1 MNMQLADFQKMIE
14 APEYSFLR
22 QNEHL
27 GNHIILLG
35 LSGSYGYGT
44 NREDS
49 DVDFRGVALQ
59 RPSDILGLTEFEQ
72 YVDTQT
78 DTVVYGFNKLVKL
91 LLDCNPNS
99 CEIIG
104 LPSEK
109 YVIFSPLGEELLDNQ
124 SLFLSKRAIK
134 AFGGYASAQLRRL
147 QNAIA
152 RDSLPQADREKHIL
166 NSVQNA
172 MDDFCRRNSRIGQGT
187 VKLYIDQA
195 VTPELET
202 EIFVDANYQ
211 HLPLRDYN
219 SMLDTLR
226 CVVRDYD
233 KIGHRNHKKDENH
246 LNKHAM
252 HLIRLLMTVIDILE
266 KHIVITCRQN
276 DLPLLM
282 KIRNGEYM
290 QADGTM
296 SAEFYEVLD
305 FYERKIHDAAEKTTL
320 PDNPDMAKV
329 GAFVERINRQ
339 AIMGDY

>member
-1 MNMQLADFQKMIE
+1 MDSMDFRRMLDRK
-14 APEYSFLR
+14 EYDFLR
-22 QNEHL
+22 SNHNL
-27 GNHIILLG
+27 GHRIMLLG

-44 NREDS
+44 NREGS
-49 DVDFRGVALQ
+49 DVDFRGVAMQ
-59 RPSDILGLTEFEQ
+59 KPSDILGLTEFEQ
-72 YVDTQT
+72 YVDNNT

-99 CEIIG
+99 CEILG
-104 LPSEK
+104 LPRNK
-109 YVIFSPLGEELLDNQ
+109 YMIISPLGEELLENQ

-152 RDSLPQADREKHIL
+152 RDSLPQTDREKHIL

-172 MDDFCRRNSRIGQGT
+172 MDDFMRRNPHSGSGT
-187 VKLYIDQA
+187 VRLYIDKA
-195 VTPELET
+195 VTPEMET

-233 KIGHRNHKKDENH
+233 KIGHRNHKKDANH

-252 HLIRLLMTVIDILE
+252 HLVRLLMTVIDILE
-266 KHIVITCRQN
+266 KHTIITCRQE

-282 KIRNGEYM
+282 EIRNGGFM
-290 QADGTM
+290 ADDGTM
-296 SAEFYEVLD
+296 KPEFYEILD
-305 FYERKIHDAAEKTTL
+305 QYEHRFQEAAQKTTL
-320 PDNPDMAKV
+320 PDNPEMDKV
-329 GAFVERINRQ
+329 GKFVEYINRH
-339 AIMGDY
+339 AVMEDY

>member
-1 MNMQLADFQKMIE
+1 MQHNFQKMIGS
-14 APEYSFLR
+14 PIYDFLR
-22 QNEHL
+22 DNDHL
-27 GNHIILLG
+27 GKRIMLLG

-59 RPSDILGLTEFEQ
+59 QPSDILGLTEFEQ
-72 YVDTQT
+72 YVDGQT

-104 LPSEK
+104 LPREK
-109 YVIFSPLGEELLDNQ
+109 YVILSPLGEELLENQ
-124 SLFLSKRAIK
+124 ALFLSKRAIK

-152 RDSLPQADREKHIL
+152 RDSLPQAEREKHIL

-172 MDDFCRRNSRIGQGT
+172 MDDFNRRNFRVSQGST
-187 VKLYIDQA
+187 RLYIDKA
-195 VTPELET
+195 VTPELDT
-202 EIFVDANYQ
+202 EIFVDADYH

-219 SMLDTLR
+219 GMLDTLR

-252 HLIRLLMTVIDILE
+252 HLIRLLMTVIDILD
-266 KHIVITCRQN
+266 KHVVITCRQN

-290 QADGTM
+290 LEDGTM
-296 SAEFYEVLD
+296 SPEFYEILD
-305 FYERKIHDAAEKTTL
+305 FYERNFQEAASKSTL
-320 PDNPDMAKV
+320 PDNPDMTKV
-329 GAFVERINRQ
+329 GAFVEYINRH
-339 AIMGDY
+339 AVMEDY